1 MLNKITGLAKSA
13 LLKDS
18 VIYVLGEM
26 TAKAVPFLLL
36 PYLTRVLGATGFG
49 DLSYYLSLTAF
60 IVIGMSLSQNGA
72 LTRYFYV
79 YGRHGLGN
87 ILLAGGLY
95 SLAFLLIGI
104 AVSVALQSELL
115 FYCFFTA
122 FLQTLIQNQLA
133 LRQCQKRPFSYLTIQ
148 LSLALG
154 NLLWTVLIF
163 QVFSGISSDKVAQR
177 LIAIIVAHGLTF
189 IGALT
194 WAKYQFSINI
204 RLTPKRLRLGLGY
217 ILTLGLPLL
226 LHGLSYT
233 IKGQLDRVLIHQNF
247 SSHDL
252 GIYSAGVQI
261 ASVLTIVIMAVN
273 TATVPHLYERL
284 KSGRITLANIH
295 RLFWLSLLVPPAL
308 TAVVWVLPSSLMA
321 WLLGADFAAS
331 QYYMVI
337 FVFAFSLIIPY
348 LLLVNYLFYHAK
360 NAQIS
365 LSSVLSTVIYLLA
378 LWWFSHVSL
387 TLVPWATIA
396 SSVAILPLLYYFTL
410 TVGQKLNQKLDQK
423 VNEPGES

>member
-1 MLNKITGLAKSA
+1 MLNKIKNLAKSA

-36 PYLTRVLGATGFG
+36 PYLTRMLGTTGFG

-60 IVIGMSLSQNGA
+60 ILIGMSLSQSGA

-95 SLAFLLIGI
+95 SFGVLLIG
-104 AVSVALQSELL
+104 SVISWVLHSELL

-148 LSLALG
+148 IGLALA

-163 QVFSGISSDKVAQR
+163 QVFTGDTHDKVAKR
-177 LIAIIVAHGLTF
+177 LIAIILAHGVAF
-189 IGALT
+189 IGAMA
-194 WAKYQFSINI
+194 WAKYQFAIKF
-204 RLTPKRLRLGLGY
+204 RFTPKRLKLGLGY

-233 IKGQLDRVLIHQNF
+233 IKGQLDRVLIHQRF

-252 GIYSAGVQI
+252 GVYSAGVQV
-261 ASVLTIVIMAVN
+261 ASVVTIVIMAVN
-273 TATVPHLYERL
+273 SALVPHLYERL
-284 KSGRITLANIH
+284 KAKSITLPQLH
-295 RLFWLSLLVPPAL
+295 RLFWLSLIVPFML
-308 TAVVWVLPSSLMA
+308 TGITWMIPSSLMA
-321 WLLGADFAAS
+321 WLLGADFAES
-331 QYYMVI
+331 QYYVVM
-337 FVFAFSLIIPY
+337 FVFAFALILPY
-348 LLLVNYLFYHAK
+348 LCLVNFLFYHGK
-360 NAQIS
+360 NRQIATA
-365 LSSVLSTVIYLLA
+365 SVLSTLIYLAVLA
-378 LWWFSHVSL
+378 WASHIRL
-387 TLVPWATIA
+387 EYVPFATIV
-396 SSVAILPLLYYFTL
+396 SNLAILPLLYYFTL
-410 TVGQKLNQKLDQK
+410 SVKKSAKKAT
-423 VNEPGES
+423 P